1 MKKFLIDRILL
12 ISIIS
17 LIVFISF
24 FYMNTLL
31 PFFIGVFIAY
41 LLSPIIKFFDRKK
54 VNRNISSLLVLVA
67 FFFFYVFILLVIPI
81 IAEQTI
87 RFLEK
92 FPSLINQ
99 IEFQISKIS
108 ILINSNLLDLNYK
121 EVFKNL
127 NEGIGRFLKTI
138 ISKIFFLL

>member
-17 LIVFISF
+17 LIVFISL

-54 VNRNISSLLVLVA
+54 VNRNISSLIVLVA
-67 FFFFYVFILLVIPI
+67 FFLFIYVFILLVIPI

-87 RFLEK
+87 RFWK
-92 FPSLINQ
+92 SFPAYLI
-99 IEFQISKIS
+99 K
-108 ILINSNLLDLNYK
+108 LN
-121 EVFKNL
+121 FKYQKYQ
-127 NEGIGRFLKTI
+127 F
-138 ISKIFFLL
+138 